1 MKETRWGLRA
11 GLQARHDVELCVLE
25 KNLTAPM
32 YLPLPRP
39 HEMSCSFMVIQNLL
53 YHLLCILK
61 NSHHVIAQS

>member
-1 MKETRWGLRA
+1 MQRWIYEGRGA
-11 GLQARHDVELCVLE
+11 GG
-25 KNLTAPM
+25 M

-61 NSHHVIAQS
+61 NSHHVIALS

>member
-1 MKETRWGLRA
+1 MRG
-11 GLQARHDVELCVLE
+11 GVQGG
-25 KNLTAPM
+25 M